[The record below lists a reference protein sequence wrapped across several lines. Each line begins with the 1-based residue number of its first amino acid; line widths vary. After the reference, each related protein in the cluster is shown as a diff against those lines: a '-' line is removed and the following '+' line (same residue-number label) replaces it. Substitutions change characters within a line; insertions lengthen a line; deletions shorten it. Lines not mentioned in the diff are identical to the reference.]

1 MGTMPRTSAVDAE
14 IARVVQ
20 ATGVAWDIM
29 VRAFETAGGAE
40 SPHAELAAAVHPLM
54 VDSGVDNPGWWGQ
67 GATVAYEK
75 QIGRRITGQSSA
87 GDFQVAASRTVDVGS
102 EGPAGDDGPAVVRDR
117 VGARIV
123 ADELVLL
130 RGEPRVSDTPKRSY
144 WRCSLEDGTSLEV
157 AVAPKNETRVTVTLT
172 VSGMVSAEQR
182 ETMRAVL
189 KEILAGV

>member
-1 MGTMPRTSAVDAE
+1 MPRTSAVDGE
-14 IARVVQ
+14 ITRVVQ
-20 ATGVAWDIM
+20 ATGVDWDSM
-29 VRAFETAGGAE
+29 VRAFEAAGGAE
-40 SPHAELAAAVHPLM
+40 SSHADLAAAVHPLM
-54 VDSGVDNPGWWGQ
+54 VASGVDNPGWWGQ

-75 QIGRRITGQSSA
+75 QIGRRVTGQSSA
-87 GDFQVAASRTVDVGS
+87 GDFQVAASRTVDAGP
-102 EGPAGDDGPAVVRDR
+102 EGQEGDDGPAAVRDR

-123 ADELVLL
+123 ADEPVRL

-157 AVAPKNETRVTVTLT
+157 AVAPKNQTRVTVTLT

-189 KEILAGV
+189 KEILAAV